1 MRKHGKKG
9 DYRGYKQSRQMLDRQ
24 GEMADTEKREKKNV
38 KLTEWDLEKYQGK
51 FLEPLKLGS
60 VLDSA
65 MGETAISPWS

>member
-1 MRKHGKKG
+1 
-9 DYRGYKQSRQMLDRQ
+9 MLDRQ